1 MQDDGGL
8 VCALTSQL
16 LFHEDPRGTQ
26 RAVLMESRPR
36 NLVSTLSLQA
46 SGPQLVSNISMPL
59 KEIIRKVAQ
68 AETPSLFTVDWV
80 YMILAFYAGQKVNA
94 CL

>member
-1 MQDDGGL
+1 M
-8 VCALTSQL
+8 
-16 LFHEDPRGTQ
+16 TQ

-46 SGPQLVSNISMPL
+46 FRSSAGFYISMPL
-59 KEIIRKVAQ
+59 KEIIWKVAQ

-80 YMILAFYAGQKVNA
+80 CIILAFYAGQKVNA